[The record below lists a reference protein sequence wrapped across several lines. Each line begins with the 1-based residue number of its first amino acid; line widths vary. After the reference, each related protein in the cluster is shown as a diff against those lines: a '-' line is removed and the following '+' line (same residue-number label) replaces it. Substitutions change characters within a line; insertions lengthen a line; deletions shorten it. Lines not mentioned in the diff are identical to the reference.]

1 MDSLKICQWNCRSAI
16 ANKNNLEHLL
26 DEENINIALLSETWF
41 KPNTYVN
48 FSGFN
53 TIRQDRSDGR
63 GGVAILLKSNIK
75 YTHIPLRQCSSIMS
89 VCVSIPLQDIATV
102 SLISLYIKPQTRIT
116 LQEWSD
122 FFNSLP
128 IPFIIGGDFNSHHM
142 AWGCEYNDPYG
153 ERLMEALNRQNLIFL
168 NNGTPTYI
176 NYNRKSAI
184 DLTICSPQLQY
195 QLDWKILSDPS
206 GSDHLPIIAKLTL
219 SPEIIRTKNHRRW
232 NLNKVNWNNYYYE
245 YLNTS
250 HESVTDYNSF
260 IQVINQAAEATIP
273 NTKTTYK

>member
-1 MDSLKICQWNCRSAI
+1 MNSLKLCQWNCRSAI

-26 DEENINIALLSETWF
+26 DAENINIALLSETWF
-41 KPNTYVN
+41 KSNTYVN

-122 FFNSLP
+122 FSTLFLFLLLLEEISIHTTWLGAANIMIHTAKGL
-128 IPFIIGGDFNSHHM
+128 
-142 AWGCEYNDPYG
+142 W
-153 ERLMEALNRQNLIFL
+153 RL
-168 NNGTPTYI
+168 
-176 NYNRKSAI
+176 
-184 DLTICSPQLQY
+184 
-195 QLDWKILSDPS
+195 
-206 GSDHLPIIAKLTL
+206 
-219 SPEIIRTKNHRRW
+219 
-232 NLNKVNWNNYYYE
+232 
-245 YLNTS
+245 
-250 HESVTDYNSF
+250 
-260 IQVINQAAEATIP
+260 
-273 NTKTTYK
+273 